1 MSITEYE
8 QRLKACN
15 PKLHVKRFGTSKA
28 AIHLGTRFICR
39 IGQGDLPPY
48 NVFQAETGVADQY
61 KTAFNPTGTYKW
73 KRMTKRGRAEAAKI
87 MYTSGCI
94 RFNQIAKVS

>member
-15 PKLHVKRFGTSKA
+15 PRLHVKCFGTSKA
-28 AIHLGTRFICR
+28 AVHLGTKFICR
-39 IGQGDLPPY
+39 IGQGCISPY
-48 NVFQAETGVADQY
+48 NEFKPETGVADQY

-87 MYTSGCI
+87 LYTSGCI